1 MKIRIFLS
9 IFILIGFC
17 KSGIAQV
24 LVMDT
29 IPRGIVMVTP
39 DYRIDALA
47 KKMREY
53 NAQIAYRNSTT
64 AKGYRLMVL
73 TTSDRAQALQIRT
86 KLLQQYP
93 DQQVYMSYQLP
104 YIKLKF
110 GDYVDK
116 AEAEN
121 VRKELVRQ
129 NLVTGN
135 IYLLSEI
142 VKVKPD
148 KSLLEEGN
156 K

>member
-9 IFILIGFC
+9 IFVLMGFC
-17 KSGIAQV
+17 KTGIAQV

-29 IPRGIVMVTP
+29 IPKGIVMVTP

-64 AKGYRLMVL
+64 AKGYRLMIL
-73 TTSDRAQALQIRT
+73 TTSDRAQAMQVRT

-93 DQQVYMSYQLP
+93 DQQVYMSFQSP

-110 GDYVDK
+110 GDYEDK
-116 AEAEN
+116 EEAEN
-121 VRKELVRQ
+121 VRKQLIRL

-135 IYLLSEI
+135 IYLLPEI

>member
-1 MKIRIFLS
+1 
-9 IFILIGFC
+9 
-17 KSGIAQV
+17 
-24 LVMDT
+24 
-29 IPRGIVMVTP
+29 
-39 DYRIDALA
+39 
-47 KKMREY
+47 
-53 NAQIAYRNSTT
+53 
-64 AKGYRLMVL
+64 MVL

-135 IYLLSEI
+135 IYLLPEI